1 MGRWPRERTM
11 AQSDLV
17 SQFEG
22 DSPSVSPN
30 SSRRPES
37 GVRIED
43 QDAIRHITLD
53 RRSRKNAIS
62 VEMYRALTAGLA
74 DAGSSERIR
83 IVLLSSA
90 GGAFSVGSDLTHHRG
105 GAMSDSEREA
115 FSLAAGA
122 YLRTLASFPKPIV
135 AAVNGLAVGVGAT
148 MLLHCDFVVASPFA
162 AFEFS
167 FTRQATAPDVAS
179 SVLLGERVG
188 IQRASE
194 WLLFGERI
202 NADTLL
208 RFGLVNAIVPL
219 EGLASSAYARA
230 EALAKLPHTAVCET
244 KRLLRQPVRAAV
256 EEAVRLQEQLSRMR
270 HRPPPFF

>member
-1 MGRWPRERTM
+1 M
-11 AQSDLV
+11 AQSDPVGL
-17 SQFEG
+17 FDGE
-22 DSPSVSPN
+22 SPSSIPPT
-30 SSRRPES
+30 SSRRPET

-43 QDAIRHITLD
+43 QGAIRHITLD
-53 RRSRKNAIS
+53 RRSRKNAIT
-62 VEMYRALTAGLA
+62 VEMYRTLTATLA
-74 DAGSSERIR
+74 DAASSDRIHV
-83 IVLLSSA
+83 VLLSSA
-90 GGAFSVGSDLTHHRG
+90 GGAFSVGSDVSSHRG
-105 GAMSDSEREA
+105 PPSGTVSEAEREA
-115 FSLAAGA
+115 FALAGGA
-122 YLRTLASFPKPIV
+122 YLRNLASFPKPIV
-135 AAVNGLAVGVGAT
+135 AAVNGLAVGIGAT

-219 EGLASSAYARA
+219 EGLANSARARA